1 MPTKKPD
8 TSQGF
13 RPTLRLSEDIV
24 RPAGN
29 TLRLDGRLETRLLS
43 AQLQQ
48 VVLGM
53 ARLRNAVS
61 SLRMEGEVVGLDRA
75 RAMLDGRA
83 PSSPTEEGF
92 FRLAKAYEELGK
104 GVPAPPLSIEGVVR
118 KHKELF
124 EGVLESSPPGELKT
138 VQNSIINQGTGQP
151 VFLPTPPDR
160 VRAELNALFTW
171 YREKRFQYPPSVSA
185 ALFFAEFQ
193 AIHPFGDGNG
203 RLGRF
208 LNVAIL
214 RDLGMKRV
222 CTVPI
227 DLRFFRS
234 SDSYYEML
242 ATTNSGQEY
251 SLWTRY
257 FVGEIEHAYE
267 IADRQANLTPVV
279 NQFTRAS
286 TRSVLRWI
294 LAGAGE
300 WFGRGD
306 YPNRGKYSAQAIWGS
321 LKELRKANILEARG
335 ERRGRRYRLR
345 SKFLAEVYSQ
355 RLESK

>member
-1 MPTKKPD
+1 MPTNKPD
-8 TSQGF
+8 TSHGF
-13 RPTLRLSEDIV
+13 HPTLGLSEDIV
-24 RPAGN
+24 RPAWN
-29 TLRLDGRLETRLLS
+29 ALRLDGRLETRLLS
-43 AQLQQ
+43 TQLQQ

-61 SLRMEGEVVGLDRA
+61 SLRMEGEVVELDRA

-92 FRLAKAYEELGK
+92 IRLAKAYESLGQ
-104 GVPAPPLSIEGVVR
+104 GAPSPPLSIDGIVR
-118 KHKELF
+118 QHKQLF
-124 EGVLESSPPGELKT
+124 EGVLGSAPAGELKT
-138 VQNSIINQGTGQP
+138 AQNSIFSQGTGRP

-160 VRAELNALFTW
+160 VGAELDALFSW
-171 YREKRFQYPPSVSA
+171 YRDQRFLNPPVVSA

-222 CTVPI
+222 STVPI

-234 SDSYYEML
+234 SDHYYEML
-242 ATTNSGQEY
+242 ATTNTGTEY
-251 SLWTRY
+251 SLWSRY
-257 FVGEIEHAYE
+257 FVGEIEHAYQ
-267 IADRQANLTPVV
+267 IADRQANLSPVV
-279 NQFTRAS
+279 NQFTRAT

-294 LAGAGE
+294 LAGAGG

-321 LKELRKANILEARG
+321 LNELRRANILEARG

-345 SKFLAEVYSQ
+345 PKFLAEVYSQ
-355 RLESK
+355 RLGER